1 MNNILFMRRLI
12 FSTAILLIGI
22 ASIIGSGGGGGGGYA
37 GTSISIKNPTSE
49 PSYETTWSSLRIG
62 GTISSASFVH
72 VENTMTGFTTDGYV
86 TYDQGDGSWFADI
99 YGLAPGEN
107 LIIVT
112 ADSDGTGMSIAQ
124 DQIIFIRPLQPVSM
138 IYNGPNQNEASS
150 FWIDINSIGEFHKI
164 AIFADGSGKSTT
176 GSLLTENAGAITEF
190 TWNLLDPDAILVSN
204 CATCSFQKI
213 SRIQG
218 SFDDGSFMGQI
229 ETVGGEGELA
239 LHLFVLESG
248 EL

>member
-1 MNNILFMRRLI
+1 MVTKRLLVYVYLVL
-12 FSTAILLIGI
+12 TAGLTIGLM
-22 ASIIGSGGGGGGGYA
+22 ACGGGGGGDA
-37 GTSISIKNPTSE
+37 GPSISIKNPTSE
-49 PSYETTWSSLRIG
+49 PSYETSWTSLSIG
-62 GTISSASFVH
+62 GTISGASFVH

-86 TYDQGDGSWFADI
+86 TYNQGDGSWFADI

-112 ADSDGTGMSIAQ
+112 ADSDGTGMSTAQ
-124 DQIIFIRPLQPVSM
+124 DQIIVIRPLQPVSM
-138 IYNGPNQNEASS
+138 IFNGKNNNEASS
-150 FWIDINSIGEFHKI
+150 FWIDIHSIGESHKI
-164 AIFADGSGKSTT
+164 AIFADGTGKSTT
-176 GSLLTENAGAITEF
+176 GSLLTENAGAVTDF

-248 EL
+248 DL